1 MSMFGLWAQSRR
13 TVVWFFLLILGSV
26 AMSGPLLVAQDGLP
40 EATDDA
46 TEESPADAGS
56 GGPAGSWRSSAGIS
70 RKTVR
75 TPTRADDAAGPR
87 DADRGDGNRGDG
99 NLAEGGNGVAKV
111 AELARR
117 PDAAAAGGGLPGLPN
132 DAGQQWRTYNI
143 RPYTLRVTS
152 TNRPEQAVVD
162 WILRETGYETWHSE
176 TVALLNADA
185 NTLYAYHRPE
195 IQAVVA
201 DVVDRFVNVEAESN
215 AFGLR
220 VVTVGSPNWRARAHA
235 MLQPLPTQTQGI
247 QAWLIHKED
256 YALLL
261 SELRKRLD
269 FREHSSPHLMVN
281 HGQSTTVSA
290 IRPHTYIKDMLR
302 RPDRWPGYEPEIA
315 QFDEGFSLE
324 LSPLMSLDG
333 RTIDAVVRCNIDQLE
348 RLVPVQVDMAPP
360 NASRDRRKIDIPQI
374 THCGLH
380 ERFRWPSDQVLVVGL
395 GVVATPVPGKTNVL
409 SVIPGLGAPP
419 RADLLVFIE
428 NRGKAGQATDTSRTG
443 MRDSKTYRGRY

>member
-1 MSMFGLWAQSRR
+1 MSMLGDLAARSR
-13 TVVWFFLLILGSV
+13 TVAWWMLLVSGV
-26 AMSGPLLVAQDGLP
+26 AAMSGQLLVAQDGLP
-40 EATDDA
+40 EATDDTA
-46 TEESPADAGS
+46 DEPPAETGSNGAGN
-56 GGPAGSWRSSAGIS
+56 WRSTAGIS

-75 TPTRADDAAGPR
+75 TPARTADDPTAPLAG
-87 DADRGDGNRGDG
+87 G
-99 NLAEGGNGVAKV
+99 KV
-111 AELARR
+111 ADLARR
-117 PDAAAAGGGLPGLPN
+117 PDTPAAGGMPGLPS

-176 TVALLNADA
+176 TIALLNADA

-201 DVVDRFVNVEAESN
+201 DVVDRFVNTEAESN

-302 RPDRWPGYEPEIA
+302 RPDRWPGYEPEVA

-380 ERFRWPSDQVLVVGL
+380 ERFRWPADQVLVVGL
-395 GVVATPVPGKTNVL
+395 GVVATPVPGKTNLL
-409 SVIPGLGAPP
+409 SAIPGLGAPP

>member
-1 MSMFGLWAQSRR
+1 MEAL
-13 TVVWFFLLILGSV
+13 
-26 AMSGPLLVAQDGLP
+26 AMSIIGSLEARLRRSVLWSSLLLAGLAAVTAQRLVAQDGLP
-40 EATDDA
+40 QATDDA
-46 TEESPADAGS
+46 AADEPPAADS
-56 GGPAGSWRSSAGIS
+56 TTRGPAGAWRSSAGIS

-75 TPTRADDAAGPR
+75 PPAPATDDAPTQQGS
-87 DADRGDGNRGDG
+87 G
-99 NLAEGGNGVAKV
+99 KV

-117 PDAAAAGGGLPGLPN
+117 PDAAAVAPVTGGLPGLPS

-152 TNRPEQAVVD
+152 TNRPEQAIVD

-185 NTLYAYHRPE
+185 NTLYAYHTPE
-195 IQAVVA
+195 VQAVVA
-201 DVVDRFVNVEAESN
+201 DVVDRFVNVDAESH

-256 YALLL
+256 YALLM

-290 IRPHTYIKDMLR
+290 IRPHTYVKDMLR
-302 RPDRWPGYEPEIA
+302 RPDRWPGYEPEVA

-324 LSPLMSLDG
+324 LSPLLALDG

-348 RLVPVQVDMAPP
+348 RLVPVQVDMAAP
-360 NASRDRRKIDIPQI
+360 NASRDRRKIEIPQI

-380 ERFRWPSDQVLVVGL
+380 ERFRWPADQVLVVGL
-395 GVVATPVPGKTNVL
+395 GVVATPVPGKSNIL
-409 SVIPGLGAPP
+409 AAIPGLGGPP

-428 NRGKAGQATDTSRTG
+428 SRGKAGQATDTSRTG
-443 MRDSKTYRGRY
+443 MRDSKSYRNRY